1 MFYEEYK
8 MAIAKRM
15 DSLSESLTMAITAL
29 AKEMKASGK
38 DVISFSAGE
47 PDIGTPQV
55 IKDAAIEA
63 LDKGETRYTAVEGT
77 IEARTAIANK
87 LKKDN
92 GLDYDISEI
101 IISVGAKHSLF
112 NIFQAMIE
120 EGDEVIIPAP
130 YWVTYPEQVKFS
142 DGKPVVIETSDESEF
157 KITPEQLKAAITPK
171 TKLLL
176 LNTPSNPTG
185 SVYTKEELEGLAEV
199 LKGTD
204 VMVASDEMYE
214 KIVYDG
220 TVFTATASISED
232 MLNRTITIN
241 GLSKAVSMTG
251 WRFGYIACKN
261 KELVAAMKKLQS
273 QCTSNICS
281 VAQYAGI
288 AALDGRADADVE
300 YMRTQFEKRKQV
312 VYDKF
317 NAIDGLTA
325 INPKGAFYIYIN
337 IKDVE
342 PDSMVFCEKLLAE
355 KGVAVVPG
363 LGFGL
368 DGYFRF
374 SFATDIE
381 TIEDGI
387 ARIAEFVKNY
397 K

>member
-1 MFYEEYK
+1 MT
-8 MAIAKRM
+8 IAKRM

-63 LDKGETRYTAVEGT
+63 LEKGETRYTAVEGT

-87 LKKDN
+87 LKRDN
-92 GLDYDISEI
+92 GLDYDIGDI

-120 EGDEVIIPAP
+120 DGDEVIIPAP
-130 YWVTYPEQVKFS
+130 YWVTYPEQVKYS
-142 DGKPVVIETSDESEF
+142 GGKPVIIDTNDDTEF
-157 KITPEQLKAAITPK
+157 KITPEQLKNAITPK
-171 TKLLL
+171 TKILL
-176 LNTPSNPTG
+176 LNSPSNPTG
-185 SVYTKEELEGLAEV
+185 SVYTKQELEGLAEV

-204 VMVASDEMYE
+204 IIVASDEMYE

-251 WRFGYIACKN
+251 WRYGYIACKN
-261 KELVAAMKKLQS
+261 KELVKAMRKLQS

-281 VAQYAGI
+281 VAQHAGI
-288 AALDGRADADVE
+288 AALDGRADADIE
-300 YMRTQFEKRKQV
+300 YMRSEFEKRKQI
-312 VYDKF
+312 VYNKF
-317 NAIDGLTA
+317 NEIDGLSA

-337 IKDVE
+337 TKDVE
-342 PDSMVFCEKLLAE
+342 PDSMVFCEKLLE
-355 KGVAVVPG
+355 QKGVAVVPG

-387 ARIAEFVKNY
+387 SRIADFVKNY